1 MNTQSLRFIALLV
14 LSALLSHSADA
25 QYQRRA
31 EPSLEGRITDVLP
44 LEVGNQWTYEHN
56 YWNHYYSLGRH
67 HEYLASPPLRR
78 VLLRSILDIPKY
90 PSFYESFGTDE
101 AWRNRQNP
109 PDNLTSITRRFTIE
123 ITHTEK
129 IGSNEY
135 FVFSH
140 LGYDWPPVPNFFLA
154 GKKVRFSKH
163 SDEFNTLAFG
173 EDEGTGRLD
182 LYRFHPYD
190 ILPYSVPDQPLL
202 LDKNLRGTLFIGRTL
217 SYANDNVFIEAK
229 PLTHW
234 DQEIVAS
241 FAISSEGTFLG
252 EVLFVTG
259 YGLAMYDLSW
269 WDYGEAPL
277 TYFHLSIIPVSA
289 VIGGKEIEFPYVA
302 PALWTHV
309 QSTTSWGQLKARH
322 GQGP

>member
-1 MNTQSLRFIALLV
+1 M
-14 LSALLSHSADA
+14 
-25 QYQRRA
+25 
-31 EPSLEGRITDVLP
+31 
-44 LEVGNQWTYEHN
+44 
-56 YWNHYYSLGRH
+56 
-67 HEYLASPPLRR
+67 
-78 VLLRSILDIPKY
+78 
-90 PSFYESFGTDE
+90 
-101 AWRNRQNP
+101 
-109 PDNLTSITRRFTIE
+109 
-123 ITHTEK
+123 
-129 IGSNEY
+129 
-135 FVFSH
+135 
-140 LGYDWPPVPNFFLA
+140 
-154 GKKVRFSKH
+154 RFSKH